1 MKDLFQ
7 TIKAN
12 AGVTLTAANLLL
24 VLILVLQ
31 YNPLGIYATGYAGAA
46 PVLPE
51 TEQGS
56 IARLEIIDPDF
67 SDVRSITLLRG
78 DLLPREQWKQPPED
92 AWIGTPT
99 PRFAWKLQIGRGEN
113 APVYDADRDR
123 VNDLFEDG
131 LQELRRYNDLPRTAE
146 KDRDL
151 EMGRDDQ
158 GRPEG
163 LHIKLTMDGGEE
175 HMLYIGRATLRG
187 DEGYVRLDDE
197 DRIFRVEANLRS
209 VLGPGEV
216 DYFRS
221 RSLFA
226 AGAAPG
232 ENDVLR
238 LDADFRDERRQD
250 VSLAREG
257 GTWSLLNPPFPG
269 KVQEEAVDALVNDII
284 NWKASSF
291 IKDDEKISDLNKGPA
306 MTLRLTYKTAGNL
319 TDRKSIH
326 FEILGRRDF
335 STYVVRTEAGTL
347 LEISSIYLEDL
358 ESPREKFVGER
369 GAGPQL

>member
-1 MKDLFQ
+1 MKDLLQ

-12 AGVTLTAANLLL
+12 TGITLTALNIVL

-31 YNPLGIYATGYAGAA
+31 YNPLGIYATGYAGASS
-46 PVLPE
+46 VLPD
-51 TEQGS
+51 TDQAS
-56 IARLEIIDPDF
+56 IARLEIVDPDF
-67 SDVRSITLLRG
+67 SEAPGITLLRG

-92 AWIGTPT
+92 AWIGTPE
-99 PRFAWKLQIGRGEN
+99 PRFAWKLQIGRGAD

-131 LQELRRYNDLPRTAE
+131 LQKLRRYNDLPRTAE

-158 GRPEG
+158 GQPEG
-163 LHIKLTMDGGEE
+163 LHIKITMDDGAE
-175 HMLYIGRATLRG
+175 HALYIGRATLRG

-197 DRIFRVEANLRS
+197 DRIFRVETNLRS

-221 RSLFA
+221 RSLFP

-232 ENDVLR
+232 ENDVVR
-238 LDADFRDERRQD
+238 VDADYKDARRQD

-291 IKDDEKISDLNKGPA
+291 INEEEKISDLNRGPA
-306 MTLRLTYKTAGNL
+306 MTLRLTYKSAGNL
-319 TDRKSIH
+319 TDRQTAT
-326 FEILGRRDF
+326 FEILGRRNF
-335 STYVVRTEAGTL
+335 SSYVVRTEAGTL

-358 ESPREKFVGER
+358 ESPREKFVGEP
-369 GAGPQL
+369 AVGPQF